1 MNEKIVD
8 KIGWTASLMAV
19 LMYLSYI
26 DQLRLNLSGHPGSVF
41 LPIVTTIN
49 CTTWIL
55 YGVFKSKRD
64 WPIIIANIPG
74 VILGILTAVTAVI

>member
-26 DQLRLNLSGHPGSVF
+26 DQLRLNLSGQPGSVF
-41 LPIVTTIN
+41 LPIVTTVN
-49 CTTWIL
+49 CTTWMI
-55 YGVFKSKRD
+55 YGAFKTKCD

-74 VILGILTAVTAVI
+74 VVLGIATAVTAVI